1 MACARLHVRHY
12 KIYKSCIPY
21 TVLTKQLIFIE
32 VVGRGATLAELGM
45 ILGRLK
51 KLIARFGA

>member
-1 MACARLHVRHY
+1 MAYARLHVRHY
-12 KIYKSCIPY
+12 KIHESCIPY
-21 TVLTKQLIFIE
+21 TVSTEQLVFLE